1 MGSDVHCH
9 FQFPVNTIFTISTLA
24 MLGIFL
30 VPGISPVQCQSLNGF
45 VMASLVGVAAADD
58 DEPTADGCC
67 SGGEAG
73 GGDGGSGSHVCVWC
87 VTPLLGLVTTNI
99 QSNYHCLVLLRVEI
113 YSLQKQTK
121 PLKSLKSYCGFF

>member
-73 GGDGGSGSHVCVWC
+73 GGDGGSGSHVCVVCDAASW
-87 VTPLLGLVTTNI
+87 TRKH
-99 QSNYHCLVLLRVEI
+99 Q
-113 YSLQKQTK
+113 YSKQ
-121 PLKSLKSYCGFF
+121 LSLFGVASR